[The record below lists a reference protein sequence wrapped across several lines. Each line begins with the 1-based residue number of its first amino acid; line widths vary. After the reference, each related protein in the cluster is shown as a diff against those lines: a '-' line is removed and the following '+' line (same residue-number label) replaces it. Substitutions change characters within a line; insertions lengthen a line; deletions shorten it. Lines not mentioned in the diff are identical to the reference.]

1 MDLGLK
7 GKVAIITGAS
17 CGLGLA
23 ICHVLAKEGV
33 HIAFGY
39 RKSTPEK
46 EQLVKKNIS
55 EIKNKYGVDVY
66 GACGDISVKENID
79 HVIDDTIHH
88 FGKVDILVN
97 NAAVWPTSQVKN
109 MELDEWDKTIKT
121 NLTAPFLLCQ
131 RIIQYWLDTAQKG
144 KIINIVSQ
152 AAFNGSTSGHAHYA
166 ASKAGLVTFGISLAK
181 EVAKHGITVNSV
193 APGMIHTPM
202 SQEALRERYEDYIAR
217 IPLGRIAEPEEVA
230 YSVAFLASNKA
241 DYITGATIN
250 VTGGMLVR

>member
-88 FGKVDILVN
+88 F
-97 NAAVWPTSQVKN
+97 
-109 MELDEWDKTIKT
+109 
-121 NLTAPFLLCQ
+121 
-131 RIIQYWLDTAQKG
+131 
-144 KIINIVSQ
+144 
-152 AAFNGSTSGHAHYA
+152 
-166 ASKAGLVTFGISLAK
+166 
-181 EVAKHGITVNSV
+181 
-193 APGMIHTPM
+193 
-202 SQEALRERYEDYIAR
+202 
-217 IPLGRIAEPEEVA
+217 
-230 YSVAFLASNKA
+230 
-241 DYITGATIN
+241 
-250 VTGGMLVR
+250 